1 MIGSIKLAS
10 IFILFGLATFSG
22 ILSCVTVR
30 CLVVRLGSSPKFK
43 RSLST
48 LNCFSGGVFFATC
61 VLNLLPEA
69 RESMTLVLENNE
81 IQTEYPLTELSMCL
95 GFFFILLLEHFAY
108 VCCSSNSRQGNKT
121 RNERASDRVPTSRNT
136 LYKRVATEDPIT
148 VTDFEDSSYTD
159 DILYQTYGTAGE
171 STDTASAR
179 PYTDERRTST
189 PHLTEV
195 IFQGSDRVL
204 IKSASIIAESKPPST
219 KDVIQ
224 AATESEHDPVQSK
237 LRGIVLLI
245 ALSLH
250 MIFDGLALGLLKA
263 DKMVWGLL
271 VALSLHKLLVFF
283 TIGIQTL
290 EILASLKKTV
300 ILILVFA
307 LMSPCGI
314 IIGDSLTSSGES
326 LTKDMLSAI
335 LQGIAAG
342 TFLYVTFFEILQR
355 ELGSDD
361 HDLLKV
367 FATVLGFAL
376 VAIIRLIEQDES

>member
-22 ILSCVTVR
+22 IISCVTVR
-30 CLVVRLGSSPKFK
+30 CLIIRLGSSPKFK
-43 RSLST
+43 RALST

-69 RESMTLVLENNE
+69 RKSMTLVLENND

-95 GFFFILLLEHFAY
+95 GFFFILILENCAY
-108 VCCSSNSRQGNKT
+108 ACCSSNSRQGNQT
-121 RNERASDRVPTSRNT
+121 RGERSTDRVPTSRNT
-136 LYKRVATEDPIT
+136 LYKRVATEDPMV
-148 VTDFEDSSYTD
+148 VTDFEDSSYKD
-159 DILYQTYGTAGE
+159 DILYQTYGAADE
-171 STDTASAR
+171 SIDKSPSR
-179 PYTDERRTST
+179 PYT
-189 PHLTEV
+189 EV
-195 IFQGSDRVL
+195 AFQDSDRVL
-204 IKSASIIAESKPPST
+204 IKRGSIIADGKPLST

-224 AATESEHDPVQSK
+224 AATESAEHDPVQSK

-263 DKMVWGLL
+263 DKIVWGLL

-290 EILASLKKTV
+290 EILASLKKTTL
-300 ILILVFA
+300 LILVFA

-367 FATVLGFAL
+367 FVTVLGFAL
-376 VAIIRLIEQDES
+376 VASIPLIEQDES